1 MGNED
6 SYGIPD
12 LGFMIIVLY
21 VICAFGAI
29 SQVFL
34 IVAFIKDPLKCF
46 RNPATYLI
54 VTLAVSDFLAC
65 LGTPF
70 ICWAKKWYCMALQ
83 FAMWS
88 GIEVSLITI
97 ASISVD
103 RFLMVVYPLK
113 YRVLMKGNVVIL
125 LLTCIWLIGFVFPA
139 KILLSIT
146 ITNDMDQLLMNL
158 QEVVCIIFASIM
170 YGFTY
175 FKLTKQSKNIA
186 LENVPNR
193 QQQARVMRD
202 KRFLRTIIVIACIAF
217 ACIVPTSVFYHY
229 AVPQKLITGDAV
241 VRILNTITTCI
252 FYVNYAVNPLVYV
265 LRLPNYRKTFYLL
278 YCRKTTAR

>member
-1 MGNED
+1 
-6 SYGIPD
+6 
-12 LGFMIIVLY
+12 
-21 VICAFGAI
+21 
-29 SQVFL
+29 
-34 IVAFIKDPLKCF
+34 
-46 RNPATYLI
+46 
-54 VTLAVSDFLAC
+54 
-65 LGTPF
+65 
-70 ICWAKKWYCMALQ
+70 
-83 FAMWS
+83 
-88 GIEVSLITI
+88 VSLITI

-146 ITNDMDQLLMNL
+146 ITNNKDQILMNL

-241 VRILNTITTCI
+241 VRILNTITTCT